1 MHDRRLQYNEG
12 RDNKAG
18 CESLRVPDHETP
30 AHVFRLSQPGSY
42 TSFTD
47 LQGTYNTMSDK
58 NETEQPSS
66 AAQGTVEASASHE
79 SPPPAAEAG
88 PTEASHSSGILP
100 PQHWQQATIDTD
112 ETADADSALGD
123 NSSSTASITSS
134 ILKYRT
140 ILGRTFHSEQGDA
153 HYWGANDERQNE
165 AMDINHHCQTLRLDG
180 KLFLAPLSNDIEKA
194 VDIGTGTGVW
204 AIDFADDFPGCE
216 VIGTDISPIQ
226 PSWIPP
232 NLQFQIDD
240 CTKEWTFPEGSL
252 DYVHIRFLTGCIAD
266 WDGLMKEAYR
276 CLKPG
281 GYIESM
287 EPSANIQSDD
297 NTVEPDSAMGQ
308 WGKIF
313 VEGGSKM
320 GRTFSVVEDELQN
333 KALRKAGFVDI
344 QEQKHKSPIGS
355 WPKDEKLREIG
366 QYAQLSMEQDFEGLI
381 LFMANVLG
389 GWSRE
394 EIQVYVAHLRREIRS
409 GKKHGWYWQK
419 VVWARKPDSA

>member
-1 MHDRRLQYNEG
+1 
-12 RDNKAG
+12 
-18 CESLRVPDHETP
+18 
-30 AHVFRLSQPGSY
+30 
-42 TSFTD
+42 
-47 LQGTYNTMSDK
+47 MSDK
-58 NETEQPSS
+58 NEAKTPGNTAQE
-66 AAQGTVEASASHE
+66 AAEASANHQSL
-79 SPPPAAEAG
+79 PPAAQAVL
-88 PTEASHSSGILP
+88 TEASHDSGILP
-100 PQHWQQATIDTD
+100 PALAAGRHND
-112 ETADADSALGD
+112 TADADSALED
-123 NSSSTASITSS
+123 NISSTASIASS

-165 AMDINHHCQTLRLDG
+165 AMDIKYLGHVRL
-180 KLFLAPLSNDIEKA
+180 LFKFERQESSSQCS
-194 VDIGTGTGVW
+194 
-204 AIDFADDFPGCE
+204 DFADQFPGCE

-226 PSWIPP
+226 LGWTPP

-240 CTKEWTFPEGSL
+240 CTKEWTFPEASL
-252 DYVHIRFLTGCIAD
+252 DYVHIRFLTGCVAD
-266 WDGLMKEAYR
+266 WEALMKAACR

-287 EPSANIQSDD
+287 EPSAYIQSDD
-297 NTVEPDSAMGQ
+297 NTIEPDSAMGQ

-320 GRTFSVVEDELQN
+320 GRPFTVVEDELQN
-333 KALRKAGFVDI
+333 KALEKAGFVDI
-344 QEQKHKSPIGS
+344 QEKKHKVSDALQVLRLLSPIGS

-381 LFMANVLG
+381 LFMTNVLG

-394 EIQVYVAHLRREIRS
+394 EIQVYITHLRREIRS

-419 VVWARKPDSA
+419 VVWARKPVSA

>member
-1 MHDRRLQYNEG
+1 
-12 RDNKAG
+12 
-18 CESLRVPDHETP
+18 
-30 AHVFRLSQPGSY
+30 
-42 TSFTD
+42 
-47 LQGTYNTMSDK
+47 MSDEHK
-58 NETEQPSS
+58 AEKPVV
-66 AAQGTVEASASHE
+66 AAQAAAEASASPQGV
-79 SPPPAAEAG
+79 SPPAPAPAV
-88 PTEASHSSGILP
+88 EASHSSGILP
-100 PQHWQQATIDTD
+100 PQHWQQTAIDTD
-112 ETADADSALGD
+112 DGEDADSALED
-123 NSSSTASITSS
+123 NESSTASITSS
-134 ILKYRT
+134 ILRYRT

-165 AMDINHHCQTLRLDG
+165 AMDINHHCQTLCLEG
-180 KLFLAPLSNDIEKA
+180 KLFLAPIDDSIKKA

-204 AIDFADDFPGCE
+204 AIDFADEFPGCE

-240 CTKEWTFPEGSL
+240 CTREWTFPEGSL

-266 WDGLMKEAYR
+266 WEALIKEAYR

-281 GYIESM
+281 GYLESM
-287 EPSANIQSDD
+287 EPSATMQSDD
-297 NTVEPDSAMGQ
+297 DTVETDSAMGQ

-320 GRTFSVVEDELQN
+320 GRTFTVVEDDLQN
-333 KALRKAGFVDI
+333 KAMEKAGFVDI
-344 QEQKHKSPIGS
+344 QEKRYKSPIGS
-355 WPKDEKLREIG
+355 WPKDERFREIG

-381 LFMANVLG
+381 LFMTNVLG

-409 GKKHGWYWQK
+409 GKKHAWYWQK
-419 VVWARKPDSA
+419 VVWARKPDSS

>member
-1 MHDRRLQYNEG
+1 MSE
-12 RDNKAG
+12 KSEAK
-18 CESLRVPDHETP
+18 TP
-30 AHVFRLSQPGSY
+30 G
-42 TSFTD
+42 
-47 LQGTYNTMSDK
+47 NM
-58 NETEQPSS
+58 
-66 AAQGTVEASASHE
+66 AQETVEASANHQNL
-79 SPPPAAEAG
+79 PAAAQAVS
-88 PTEASHSSGILP
+88 TEASHSSGILP
-100 PQHWQQATIDTD
+100 PQHWQQAAINADDT
-112 ETADADSALGD
+112 ANSDSTLED
-123 NSSSTASITSS
+123 NISSTASIASS
-134 ILKYRT
+134 ILKYRI

-180 KLFLAPLSNDIEKA
+180 KLFLAPLRNDIKKA
-194 VDIGTGTGVW
+194 VDIGTGTGIW
-204 AIDFADDFPGCE
+204 AIDFADQFPACE

-226 PSWIPP
+226 PSWAPP

-240 CTKEWTFPEGSL
+240 CTKEWTFPDASL

-266 WDGLMKEAYR
+266 WEALMKVAYR

-287 EPSANIQSDD
+287 EPSAYIQSDD
-297 NTVEPDSAMGQ
+297 NTIEPDSAMGQ

-320 GRTFSVVEDELQN
+320 GRPFTVVEDELQN
-333 KALRKAGFVDI
+333 KALEKAGFVDI
-344 QEQKHKSPIGS
+344 QEKKHKSPIGS

-381 LFMANVLG
+381 LFMTNVLG

-394 EIQVYVAHLRREIRS
+394 EIQVYITHLRREIRS

-419 VVWARKPDSA
+419 VVWARKPVSA